1 MIELKDVHKRYRTK
15 RGPGHWVLRG
25 INLRI
30 PSKRSVGLIGANGA
44 GKSTL
49 LRLIGGIDVPTQGR
63 VERDC
68 TVSWPL
74 GLVGGLQ
81 SSLSGRQNAKFVCR
95 INGGD
100 EDIERKLA
108 FIAEFAELGE
118 AFDDPVSIY
127 SSGMQGRLKF
137 AISMAFRFDV
147 YLVDELMSV
156 GDAGFR
162 IKAKAA
168 FQRLAGSSTLIM
180 VSHGERVLR
189 EFCESGIW
197 LRNGQAQWFERI
209 DDALKAYKESIAA

>member
-1 MIELKDVHKRYRTK
+1 MIALRDVHKRYRTQ
-15 RGPGHWVLRG
+15 RGAGHWVLQG
-25 INLRI
+25 IDLDI
-30 PSKRSVGLIGANGA
+30 PSNRSVALIGANGV

-49 LRLIGGIDVPTQGR
+49 LRLIGGIDTPTRGQ

-81 SSLSGRQNAKFVCR
+81 GALSGRQNAKFVCR
-95 INGGD
+95 INGGEQEI
-100 EDIERKLA
+100 EDKLA
-108 FIAEFAELGE
+108 FIAAFSELGD
-118 AFDDPVSIY
+118 AFDDPVNIY

-156 GDAGFR
+156 GDAAFR

-180 VSHGERVLR
+180 VSHAERVLR

-197 LRNGQAQWFERI
+197 LRNGQAMWFDRLDE
-209 DDALKAYKESIAA
+209 ALKNYKESIQA